1 MAKKII
7 ALLLVCVF
15 VGAALVGCGSK
26 ETGNDEET
34 NGGQS
39 TEGGNA

>member
-1 MAKKII
+1 MKTFMRII

-26 ETGNDEET
+26 DKTNSDESRVE
-34 NGGQS
+34 
-39 TEGGNA
+39 AIIL